1 MMLKK
6 MSAMAIAGLLALTI
20 SACSKQEQAKQ
31 EQPPAPAPAQAPQAN
46 VVLPQKGQEATVS
59 IPPEVKGKWK
69 AIKLTVLDKT
79 KKTSKDFEAKIGE
92 DTAIP
97 GTKLSIKAEDF
108 VPSFVM
114 QGMNVTSASNEPT
127 NPAAKVVITEDG
139 KEIFKGWLFQRFPS
153 THAFNHPEYAITLTG
168 GVKS

>member
-6 MSAMAIAGLLALTI
+6 MSAIAIAGLLALTV

-31 EQPPAPAPAQAPQAN
+31 EEQAPAPAQAPQTN
-46 VVLPQKGQEATVS
+46 LILPQKGQQATVS

-92 DTAIP
+92 ETPVP

-127 NPAAKVVITEDG
+127 NPAAKVIITEGG
-139 KEIFKGWLFQRFPS
+139 KEVFKGWLFQRFPS
-153 THAFNHPEYAITLTG
+153 THAFNHPEFAITLSG

>member
-1 MMLKK
+1 MLKK
-6 MSAMAIAGLLALTI
+6 MSAIVIAGLLALTI

-31 EQPPAPAPAQAPQAN
+31 GQAPAPAPN
-46 VVLPQKGQEATVS
+46 KLILPQKGQQATVT
-59 IPPEVKGKWK
+59 IPAEVKGKWK
-69 AIKLTVLDKT
+69 AVKLTVLDKN

-92 DTAIP
+92 DTPIP

-108 VPSFVM
+108 VPAFVM

-127 NPAAKVVITEDG
+127 NPAAKVIITENG

-153 THAFNHPEYAITLTG
+153 THAFNHPEFAITLTG
-168 GVKS
+168 GVRS